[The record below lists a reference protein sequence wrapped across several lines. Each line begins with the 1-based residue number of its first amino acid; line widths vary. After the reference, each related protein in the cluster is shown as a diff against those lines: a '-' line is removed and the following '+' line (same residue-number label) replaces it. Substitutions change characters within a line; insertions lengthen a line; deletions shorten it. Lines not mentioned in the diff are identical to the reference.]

1 MTSFNRLGIVTGLK
15 SESALILNALN
26 DELPRPPIMVQ
37 CRGPGPERA
46 LLAAEI
52 LLGAGCT
59 ALLSFGLAGGLAPMH
74 SSGTILLPRTILRL
88 PAGDSSPGLAV
99 DPTWHAAL
107 SSRFKRDSAC
117 RISTGPLVSV
127 AHVVATTADKKS
139 LYDLLGAAG
148 VDMESHAVA
157 QVAAQHGVPFV
168 AVRMIMDPVEQSI
181 PEALRAAMTEDGDV
195 DTKAGLMALL
205 RAPRL
210 IGTARRLQRQSLSV
224 HNQLDKLLR
233 SDLLARSFLLGVGH
247 E

>member
-1 MTSFNRLGIVTGLK
+1 MMNRLGIVTGLK

-46 LLAAEI
+46 TRAAEI
-52 LLGAGCT
+52 LLNAGCT
-59 ALLSFGLAGGLAPMH
+59 ALMSFGLAGGLAPMH

-88 PAGDSSPGLAV
+88 PATDSSTGLSV

-107 SSRFKRDSAC
+107 SSRFKRDSSC
-117 RISTGPLVSV
+117 RVSTGPLLSS
-127 AHVVATTADKKS
+127 AHVVATAADKKS

-157 QVAAQHGVPFV
+157 QVAAQYGVPFV
-168 AVRMIMDPVEQSI
+168 AVRMILDPVDQSI
-181 PEALRAAMTEDGDV
+181 PDALRAAMTEDGDI
-195 DTKAGLMALL
+195 DSKAGFMALF
-205 RAPRL
+205 RAPGL
-210 IGTARRLQRQSLSV
+210 IGAARRLNRQSTSV
-224 HNQLDKLLR
+224 HKQLDKLLR